1 MIYELSFFHYKVC
14 NVCLHHLYSGNKTIK
29 WDFFPIC
36 YRKDSHD
43 INVITEI
50 TKLC

>member
-1 MIYELSFFHYKVC
+1 MFVYIIFIV
-14 NVCLHHLYSGNKTIK
+14 VIKTIK